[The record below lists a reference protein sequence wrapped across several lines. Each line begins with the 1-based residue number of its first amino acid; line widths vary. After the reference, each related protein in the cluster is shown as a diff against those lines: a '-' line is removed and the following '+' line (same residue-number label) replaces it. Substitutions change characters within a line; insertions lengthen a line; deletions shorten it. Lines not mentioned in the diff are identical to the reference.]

1 MTQRKLTKITILLT
15 IILLLYAV
23 DAKPARL
30 SWFQEKYLN
39 EIYAR
44 YYVYA
49 FETDYQDRNHCP
61 EIHKPAV
68 MAALTGTTFFHT
80 HRIRAKMPP
89 PAKYW
94 KPPKAH
100 YSYIIDISW
109 ILDITIRDILV
120 YLSKLLPYIWMIA
133 YHTWQTFIV
142 VLYLVLTIPMT
153 VMVLV
158 LFFGQY

>member
-23 DAKPARL
+23 DAKPARP

-89 PAKYW
+89 PVKYW
-94 KPPKAH
+94 KPPRYREPYA
-100 YSYIIDISW
+100 W

-120 YLSKLLPYIWMIA
+120 YLSKFLPYIRIIL
-133 YHTWQTFIV
+133 YYIWQAFIV

>member
-1 MTQRKLTKITILLT
+1 
-15 IILLLYAV
+15 
-23 DAKPARL
+23 
-30 SWFQEKYLN
+30 
-39 EIYAR
+39 
-44 YYVYA
+44 
-49 FETDYQDRNHCP
+49 
-61 EIHKPAV
+61 

-94 KPPKAH
+94 KPPH
-100 YSYIIDISW
+100 YREPYAW

-120 YLSKLLPYIWMIA
+120 YLSKLLPYISTSAHYI
-133 YHTWQTFIV
+133 WQAFIV